1 MVDMMRK
8 MTSTNFLLK
17 SSVFFM
23 IIMQGVFSSCNH
35 KFNTQKN
42 ICGIW
47 GVYEDSSYVERN
59 RDFGIVGN
67 VLYIHRK
74 GVSLPR
80 NYYPVIGEDS
90 MSIEEKQK
98 KRIELNVLCEK
109 ESEGT
114 WDVIGSTPDSVI
126 FIAPNHPLE
135 GRYKVHIYQIGLYEY
150 MILSNDS
157 TYLSC
162 YRAGY

>member
-1 MVDMMRK
+1 MI
-8 MTSTNFLLK
+8 STNFLLK
-17 SSVFFM
+17 SSIFFM
-23 IIMQGVFSSCNH
+23 IIVQGVFSSCNH

-42 ICGIW
+42 VCGIW
-47 GVYEDSSYVERN
+47 AIYEDSSWVERSKN
-59 RDFGIVGN
+59 IYFTDN
-67 VLYIHRK
+67 VLYIHKK
-74 GVSLPR
+74 GVTLPR

-90 MSIEEKQK
+90 MSIEEKEE

-109 ESEGT
+109 ESKGT
-114 WDVIGSTPDSVI
+114 WNVIGSTPDSVI

-162 YRAGY
+162 YRGGY

>member
-8 MTSTNFLLK
+8 MVNTSSILK
-17 SSVFFM
+17 SNIFFM

-42 ICGIW
+42 ICGFW
-47 GVYEDSSYVERN
+47 GIYEDSSYVERSV
-59 RDFGIVGN
+59 DFDFVGN
-67 VLYIHRK
+67 TLYIDNN
-74 GVSLPR
+74 GVTLPR
-80 NYYPVIGEDS
+80 NYHSIIG
-90 MSIEEKQK
+90 
-98 KRIELNVLCEK
+98 ELNVLRAK

-114 WDVIGSTPDSVI
+114 WNVIGSTPDSVI

-162 YRAGY
+162 YRGGY

>member
-8 MTSTNFLLK
+8 MVNTSSILK
-17 SSVFFM
+17 SSIFLA

-35 KFNTQKN
+35 KFNMPKS

-47 GVYEDSSYVERN
+47 GVYEDSSYVERSV
-59 RDFGIVGN
+59 DFGIVGN
-67 VLYIHRK
+67 VLYIHKK
-74 GVSLPR
+74 GVLLPLS
-80 NYYPVIGEDS
+80 YHSIIGEDS

-98 KRIELNVLCEK
+98 KRVELNVLSEK

-135 GRYKVHIYQIGLYEY
+135 GRYKVYIYQIGLYEY

>member
-8 MTSTNFLLK
+8 MVNTSSILK
-17 SSVFFM
+17 SNIFILVIVQGGFF
-23 IIMQGVFSSCNH
+23 SCSN
-35 KFNTQKN
+35 KSNIPQN
-42 ICGIW
+42 ICGFW
-47 GVYEDSSYVERN
+47 GIYEDSSYVERSV
-59 RDFGIVGN
+59 DFDFVGN
-67 VLYIHRK
+67 TLYIDNN
-74 GVSLPR
+74 GVTLPR
-80 NYYPVIGEDS
+80 NYHSIIGEDS
-90 MSIEEKQK
+90 MTTEEKQE
-98 KRIELNVLCEK
+98 KRIELNVLSAK

-114 WDVIGSTPDSVI
+114 WKVIGSTPDSVI

-162 YRAGY
+162 YRGGY

>member
-1 MVDMMRK
+1 MVDMIRK

-17 SSVFFM
+17 SSIFFM
-23 IIMQGVFSSCNH
+23 IIVQGVFSSCNH

-42 ICGIW
+42 VCGIW
-47 GVYEDSSYVERN
+47 AIYEDSSWVERSVHIYFT
-59 RDFGIVGN
+59 DN
-67 VLYIHRK
+67 VLYIHKK
-74 GVSLPR
+74 GVSLPW
-80 NYYPVIGEDS
+80 NYYPIIGEDS
-90 MSIEEKQK
+90 MSIEEKEE

-109 ESEGT
+109 ESKGT
-114 WDVIGSTPDSVI
+114 WDVIGSKPDSVI